1 MRLRAALAVSAAG
14 LLLLVGSSTQA
25 IAFAP
30 EAAAI
35 VQPTA
40 AVAPAEADA
49 DTDDVDTGTLT
60 APTVATPVD
69 PAAMSTAG
77 YSYTAPVDH
86 CILYGYEI
94 GATCYQWV
102 GDDQW
107 VIDGDANGWAAV
119 VHVQTNYGK
128 DRYCQALPAAQGWA
142 KCNYDH
148 IEGKCVRWQMYELKD
163 GDTRNFTGWSAWYG
177 TQYGYPC

>member
-1 MRLRAALAVSAAG
+1 MRMLRALAVPAAA
-14 LLLLVGSSTQA
+14 LLLTTGLTQA
-25 IAFAP
+25 PAQATAAP
-30 EAAAI
+30 GAAAV
-35 VQPTA
+35 VQA
-40 AVAPAEADA
+40 ADA
-49 DTDDVDTGTLT
+49 DTDTDTDDGDTGTLT
-60 APTVATPVD
+60 APTMATAVA

-77 YSYTAPVDH
+77 FSYTAPVDH

>member
-1 MRLRAALAVSAAG
+1 MRMLRALAVPAAA
-14 LLLLVGSSTQA
+14 LLLASGLTQVT
-25 IAFAP
+25 
-30 EAAAI
+30 AAA
-35 VQPTA
+35 Q
-40 AVAPAEADA
+40 AVAAPGASAVVQAADS
-49 DTDDVDTGTLT
+49 DTDDGDTGTLT
-60 APTVATPVD
+60 NPTMATVVA

-77 YSYTAPVDH
+77 YSYTSPVDH

-107 VIDGDANGWAAV
+107 VVDGIANGWAAV

-128 DRYCQALPAAQGWA
+128 DRYCQALPSAEGWG

-148 IEGKCVRWQMYELKD
+148 VEGKCVRWQMYELKD

>member
-1 MRLRAALAVSAAG
+1 MRLLRALAVPAAT
-14 LLLLVGSSTQA
+14 LLLLAGSLTQA
-25 IAFAP
+25 
-30 EAAAI
+30 
-35 VQPTA
+35 TA
-40 AVAPAEADA
+40 
-49 DTDDVDTGTLT
+49 TTSGIDDSDTGTLT
-60 APTVATPVD
+60 NPTMATPVAPAVA

-86 CILYGYEI
+86 CILFAAEI

-107 VIDGDANGWAAV
+107 VIDGIANGWAAV

-128 DRYCQALPAAQGWA
+128 DRYCQALPSAQGWG

-148 IEGKCVRWQMYELKD
+148 VEGKCVRWQMYELKD
-163 GDTRNFTGWSAWYG
+163 GDTRNFTPWSAWYG

>member
-1 MRLRAALAVSAAG
+1 MRLLRALAVPAAVV
-14 LLLLVGSSTQA
+14 LLLTSGPNQATAATSQATGA
-25 IAFAP
+25 IAV
-30 EAAAI
+30 
-35 VQPTA
+35 VQA
-40 AVAPAEADA
+40 ADA
-49 DTDDVDTGTLT
+49 DTDTDDGDTGTLT
-60 APTVATPVD
+60 NPTTATAVA
-69 PAAMSTAG
+69 PAAMSPA

-86 CILYGYEI
+86 CILFAAEI

-107 VIDGDANGWAAV
+107 VIDGIANGWTAV

-128 DRYCQALPAAQGWA
+128 DRYCKALPAAEGWG

-148 IEGKCVRWQMYELKD
+148 IEGKCARWQMYELKD
-163 GDTRNFTGWSAWYG
+163 GDTRNFTPWSAWYG